1 MLQHLMQVLFD
12 EQINLAVILQTLSR
26 KHLTEVFY
34 TGAAQ
39 KRAIVRAFFF
49 FFLEPIQ
56 SRLEECLHKGGG
68 HLEDIMFKK

>member
-49 FFLEPIQ
+49 FFFGTYTIKVRGVFAQGWRSP
-56 SRLEECLHKGGG
+56 
-68 HLEDIMFKK
+68 